1 MGHTNHRPYLSAYRR
16 LLEVWFANNQMLD
29 GFRRL
34 SLDMT
39 ADDAR
44 FLSIAAD
51 KFTLIADCLTEVAR
65 LRLAELESGPAND

>member
-1 MGHTNHRPYLSAYRR
+1 MTDTNDRPYVSAYRR
-16 LLEVWFANNQMLD
+16 LLEVWFANNQMLE

-44 FLSIAAD
+44 LLAIAAD
-51 KFTLIADCLTEVAR
+51 KFTLIANCLAEVAS
-65 LRLAELESGPAND
+65 LRLAELESGAAND